1 MYSTLSY
8 LTRKANF
15 KQVNPDIPITQ
26 VIPDSE
32 PPEVFAGTSLL
43 LRRFETS
50 IDELR
55 SQRTNENW
63 CRTF

>member
-32 PPEVFAGTSLL
+32 PPEVFAGTSRL

-50 IDELR
+50 IDEL
-55 SQRTNENW
+55 
-63 CRTF
+63 